1 MKEIKYIFKTLIEKL
16 ILDVKTDWNK
26 IVYSAII
33 YNDNCK
39 MQTKYLKNGVV
50 KYFNLGFDNTFEIS
64 DISCSLRDQILAQTG
79 KRIWGLTFTLYPDG
93 KYEIEY
99 DYNVPEGFN
108 EKGEYIGEECSN
120 ETVKSFFDNIR
131 NIGTDEF
138 ELK

>member
-79 KRIWGLTFTLYPDG
+79 KRIWGLTFCPVQPSKHKTHL
-93 KYEIEY
+93 KY
-99 DYNVPEGFN
+99 
-108 EKGEYIGEECSN
+108 
-120 ETVKSFFDNIR
+120 R
-131 NIGTDEF
+131 
-138 ELK
+138 